1 MFWRYSRLLVV
12 AALLAACGGGR
23 EKAVRDFAP
32 IEAELQAGDIVF
44 RRGTGMVS
52 HAVLTADRGG
62 AYSHTGI
69 VVDDGGELKIV
80 HVVPGE
86 PDANGV
92 KDRIKAELPEQFFA
106 LDHAIEGAVMRLQ
119 DEEDVAKRAARRALA
134 LVETGVAFDHDYDLT
149 DTTRMYCTELLQFVF
164 EREGC
169 DLTDG
174 ARSHI
179 SIPGFAGDYILPTD
193 IQDSPRV
200 RPIYRF

>member
-1 MFWRYSRLLVV
+1 MFWRYSRYLVV
-12 AALLAACGGGR
+12 AVLLAACGGGR
-23 EKAVRDFAP
+23 DEEARDFAS
-32 IEAELQAGDIVF
+32 IKAELQAGDIVF

-69 VVDDGGELKIV
+69 VVDDGGVLKIV

-92 KDRIKAELPEQFFA
+92 KDRIKAEAPELFFA
-106 LDHAIEGAVMRLQ
+106 LDNAVEGAVMRIQ
-119 DEEDVAKRAARRALA
+119 NEEDIAERAARRALA
-134 LVETGVAFDHDYDLT
+134 LVETGVAFDHDYDLQ

-164 EREGC
+164 ERERC

-179 SIPGFAGDYILPTD
+179 SIPGFAGEYILPTD

-200 RPIYRF
+200 RSIYRF